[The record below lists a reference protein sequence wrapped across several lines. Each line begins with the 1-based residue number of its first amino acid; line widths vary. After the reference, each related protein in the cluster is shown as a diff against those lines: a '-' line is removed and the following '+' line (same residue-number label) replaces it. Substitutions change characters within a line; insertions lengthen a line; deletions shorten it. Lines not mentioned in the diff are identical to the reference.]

1 MKFENLFMTMVAAE
15 SVVPERYRVL
25 VVDDDP
31 TALLLATQA
40 LGNAGFQVIEAADG
54 LHAIELFQYRDPD
67 IVMMDV
73 EMPGLN
79 GFEVCRQLRN
89 LPCGK
94 LVPILMATGQE
105 DMESVQEAYNA
116 GATDFVTKP
125 FNWKILGHR
134 LQYMIR
140 ASNTSEQLH
149 ELQKSEARLGN
160 AQRIARL
167 GNWEW
172 NCQTGEVYWSD
183 QLFNMLGLRRG
194 LQKLSYRSF
203 LRAVPESERCEV
215 RYWLREM
222 VNSGTTG
229 FSTGINHSLCHRDGK
244 TLSVQHQAEIFFDAH
259 GQPSMMSG
267 TVLDVSELKQAQ
279 EQILRLARFD
289 SLTGLANRSVFRER
303 VTMAMDL
310 AERQGH
316 LGAVLFLDLD
326 NFKRINDT
334 FGHGIG
340 DMLLREVAVRLS
352 NCVLPAQQERPAGA
366 ATPLV
371 SRFGGDEFTV
381 LLPQICQVKEAEKM
395 ARVILEA
402 IGHSIDLAGQP
413 VVVTPSIG
421 IAIFP
426 HHGDDVD
433 SLMKNVDA
441 AMYYVKQAGK
451 NSYELFVKSMNVV
464 AKRRLELESN
474 LRGAIAGNELSL
486 HYQPQVALDSGRIV
500 GVEALLRW
508 HSASLGF
515 VSPVEFIP
523 IAEETGLISEIGEWV
538 LREACSQAR
547 LWQQQGLPEI
557 RIAVNLSVRQFARQ
571 NLDKLVNEVLLDSG
585 LPVHCLELEI
595 TENMLMDDVEGS
607 VETLHRLKALGV
619 CMAIDDFGTG
629 YSSLSYLKRF
639 PIDRLKIDRSFI
651 THVTSVPGDASVVQA
666 IIAVAHNLGLSVT
679 AEGVE
684 ELEQLAFLQQ
694 YNCEEVQGYYFSRPL
709 PAAELEQLLQRSG
722 GIIGLPDG
730 GR

>member
-1 MKFENLFMTMVAAE
+1 M
-15 SVVPERYRVL
+15 SVSPALKSAQKNPRVL

-31 TALLLATQA
+31 TALLLASQA
-40 LGNAGFQVIEAADG
+40 LGNAGFTVIEASHG
-54 LHAIELFQYRDPD
+54 LMALDKFQLSDPD

-79 GFEVCRQLRN
+79 GFEVCRQLRS

-94 LVPILMATGQE
+94 LVPILMVTGQ
-105 DMESVQEAYNA
+105 DDLRSVQNAYDA

-125 FNWKILGHR
+125 INWQILGHR
-134 LQYMIR
+134 LHYMIR
-140 ASNTSEQLH
+140 ASNTTEQLH
-149 ELQKSEARLGN
+149 ELQKSETRLGN

-172 NCQTGEVYWSD
+172 NVSTGEIYWSD
-183 QLFNMLGLRRG
+183 QLLAMVGLRRG
-194 LQKLSYRSF
+194 LSRLNYRRF
-203 LRAVPESERCEV
+203 LRAVPASERREL
-215 RYWLREM
+215 RYWLRQLLR
-222 VNSGTTG
+222 SGSTG
-229 FSTGINHSLCHRDGK
+229 FSSGINHSLAQWDGQR
-244 TLSVQHQAEIFFDAH
+244 LNVQHQAEIFFDED
-259 GQPSMMSG
+259 GQVTMMSG

-279 EQILRLARFD
+279 DQILHLARFD

-303 VTMAMDL
+303 VTMAMDQ
-310 AERQGH
+310 AERHGW

-340 DMLLREVAVRLS
+340 DRLLREVAVRLS
-352 NCVLPAQQERPAGA
+352 NAVLPVQQQTDELKRPM
-366 ATPLV
+366 V

-381 LLPQICQVKEAEKM
+381 LLPRINRVKDAEQI
-395 ARVILEA
+395 ARVLIET
-402 IGHSIDLAGQP
+402 IGHSIDLAGQS

-451 NSYELFVKSMNVV
+451 NSYELFVQSMNVA

-474 LRGAIAGNELSL
+474 LRNAIGGNELSL
-486 HYQPQVALDSGRIV
+486 RYQPQVDLKSGRIV

-508 HSASLGF
+508 YSPSLGA

-523 IAEETGLISEIGEWV
+523 VAEETGLIAEIGEWV
-538 LREACSQAR
+538 LRQACAQASY
-547 LWQQQGLPEI
+547 WQQQGLPAV
-557 RIAVNLSVRQFARQ
+557 RVAVNLSVRQFARQ
-571 NLDKLVNEVLLDSG
+571 NLDTLVHQVLLDSG
-585 LPVHCLELEI
+585 LPVQCLELEI

-619 CMAIDDFGTG
+619 CLAIDDFGTG
-629 YSSLSYLKRF
+629 YSSLSYLKTL

-651 THVTSVPGDASVVQA
+651 THVTTDRGDASVTQA
-666 IIAVAHNLGLSVT
+666 IIAVAHNLNLSVT

-684 ELEQLAFLQQ
+684 LPEQLAFLQD
-694 YNCEEVQGYYFSRPL
+694 NRCEEVQGFLFSKPL
-709 PAAELEQLLQRSG
+709 TAEALAELLRERLGVMR
-722 GIIGLPDG
+722 LPPEVDG
-730 GR
+730 

>member
-1 MKFENLFMTMVAAE
+1 MPLSPVSNPSSDL
-15 SVVPERYRVL
+15 YRVL

-31 TALLLATQA
+31 TALLLASQA
-40 LGNAGFQVIEAADG
+40 LGNAGFEVIEASDG
-54 LHAIELFQYRDPD
+54 LTAIDLFQHADPD

-94 LVPILMATGQE
+94 LVPILMATGQ
-105 DMESVQEAYNA
+105 DDIRSVQQAYDA

-125 FNWKILGHR
+125 FNWQILGHR

-140 ASNTSEQLH
+140 ASNATEQLH
-149 ELQKSEARLGN
+149 ELQKSEVRLGN

-172 NCQTGEVYWSD
+172 NFKTGEVYWSD
-183 QLFNMLGLRRG
+183 QLFSMLGIRRG
-194 LQKLSYRSF
+194 LLRLNYRSF
-203 LRAVPESERCEV
+203 LQAVPAEERCEL

-222 VNSGTTG
+222 VRSGSTG
-229 FSTGINHSLCHRDGK
+229 FSSGINHSLSHKDGK
-244 TLSVQHQAEIFFDAH
+244 RLNVQHQAEIFFDDD
-259 GQPSMMSG
+259 GNPSMMYG

-279 EQILRLARFD
+279 DQILRLARFD
-289 SLTGLANRSVFRER
+289 SLTGLANRSVFRQR
-303 VTMAMDL
+303 VTMAMDQ
-310 AERQGH
+310 AERQGR

-352 NCVLPAQQERPAGA
+352 NCVLPVQQNSADESEM
-366 ATPLV
+366 PLV

-381 LLPQICQVKEAEKM
+381 LLPQINQVKDAEKI
-395 ARVILEA
+395 ARIILET
-402 IGHSIDLAGQP
+402 IGHSIDLAGQS
-413 VVVTPSIG
+413 VVITPSIG

-441 AMYYVKQAGK
+441 AMYYVKEAGK

-474 LRGAIAGNELSL
+474 LRRAIERNELSL
-486 HYQPQVALDSGRIV
+486 NYQPQVELGSGRIV

-508 HSASLGF
+508 NSPSLGF

-523 IAEETGLISEIGEWV
+523 IAEETGLISSIGEWV

-547 LWQQQGLPEI
+547 TWQEQGLPEF

-619 CMAIDDFGTG
+619 CLAIDDFGTG

-651 THVTSVPGDASVVQA
+651 THVTSDQGDASVTQA

-684 ELEQLAFLQQ
+684 ELEQLAFLKE

-709 PAAELEQLLQRSG
+709 VADDLAQLLHQCKG
-722 GIIGLPDG
+722 VMALPG
-730 GR
+730 KSN

>member
-1 MKFENLFMTMVAAE
+1 MPMPPTTNTT
-15 SVVPERYRVL
+15 PEKYRVL

-31 TALLLATQA
+31 TALLLASQA
-40 LGNAGFQVIEAADG
+40 LGNAGFVVIEASHG
-54 LHAIELFQYRDPD
+54 LMALDLFQQSDPD

-79 GFEVCRQLRN
+79 GFEVCRQLRS

-94 LVPILMATGQE
+94 LVPILMVTGQ
-105 DMESVQEAYNA
+105 DDINSVQEAYDA

-125 FNWKILGHR
+125 INWQILGHR

-172 NCQTGEVYWSD
+172 NIASGEIYWSD
-183 QLFNMLGLRRG
+183 QLISMLGLRRG
-194 LQKLSYRSF
+194 LHRFNYRSF
-203 LRAVPESERCEV
+203 LQAVPVEERSEL

-222 VNSGTTG
+222 LNSGSTG
-229 FSTGINHSLCHRDGK
+229 FSTGINHTLCRWDGQP
-244 TLSVQHQAEIFFDAH
+244 LNVQHQAEIFFDESGNA
-259 GQPSMMSG
+259 SMMSG

-279 EQILRLARFD
+279 EQILHLAQFD
-289 SLTGLANRSVFRER
+289 SLTGLANRSIFRQR
-303 VTMAMDL
+303 VTLAMDQ
-310 AERQGH
+310 AERNGW

-340 DMLLREVAVRLS
+340 DMLLREIAARLS
-352 NCVLPAQQERPAGA
+352 NAVYPAQQHRTEIEA
-366 ATPLV
+366 PLV

-381 LLPQICQVKEAEKM
+381 LLPRIGRIKDAQKM
-395 ARVILEA
+395 ARVLLET

-413 VVVTPSIG
+413 VVITPSIG

-451 NSYELFVKSMNVV
+451 NSYELFVKSMNVA

-474 LRGAIAGNELSL
+474 LRNAIHNNELTL
-486 HYQPQVALDSGRIV
+486 HYQPQVELQSGQIV

-508 HSASLGF
+508 HSPSLGA

-538 LREACSQAR
+538 LRQACTQAR
-547 LWQQQGLPEI
+547 QWQQQGLSDI

-571 NLDKLVNEVLLDSG
+571 NLDTLVSQVLKDSG

-595 TENMLMDDVEGS
+595 TENMLMDDVEGA
-607 VETLHRLKALGV
+607 EATLHRLKALGV
-619 CMAIDDFGTG
+619 CLAIDDFGTG

-651 THVTSVPGDASVVQA
+651 THVTTDHGDASVAQA
-666 IIAVAHNLGLSVT
+666 IVAVAHNLGLSVT

-684 ELEQLAFLQQ
+684 EASQLAFLKQLR
-694 YNCEEVQGYYFSRPL
+694 CEEVQGFYFSKPL
-709 PAAELEQLLQRSG
+709 PAQQLADLLRDRQGS
-722 GIIGLPDG
+722 IVPVDIVASDG
-730 GR
+730 